1 MAGKGVAN
9 NAAQQK
15 RVKKI
20 QQEVKKSG
28 VMEHQRKLQTEA
40 EKRKEVA
47 KLQKEIDEKERI
59 ETKLKELEEEAKQ
72 KETFYK
78 EKY

>member
-1 MAGKGVAN
+1 
-9 NAAQQK
+9 
-15 RVKKI
+15 
-20 QQEVKKSG
+20 
-28 VMEHQRKLQTEA
+28 MEHQRKLQTEA

-47 KLQKEIDEKERI
+47 KLKKEIDEKERI